1 MTKTTALIAATAASL
16 IATAA
21 PAAAQ
26 SRAFDAIT
34 LTQQADADRYCI
46 RSGWGIA
53 GTYAN
58 RLIRRGDCH
67 DQKGWSQRG
76 VAIDP
81 VYVQV
86 AARAKS
92 VQVAS
97 R

>member
-1 MTKTTALIAATAASL
+1 MTKTIALIAATAASL
-16 IATAA
+16 IATAV

-26 SRAFDAIT
+26 SRAFDAVT
-34 LTQQADADRYCI
+34 LSQQSGGDQYCI
-46 RSGWGIA
+46 RSGWGLA

-67 DQKGWSQRG
+67 NVQGWRERG

-81 VYVQV
+81 VEVQV
-86 AARAKS
+86 AARAKAI
-92 VQVAS
+92 QVAA